1 MSPLNTLP
9 LSTLSVLNDFIIR
22 VVEVDR
28 DVSTSTWMFVD
39 ARGTVRGLMEQI
51 HRSITSDNELDH
63 NIRLIC
69 TNKYG
74 GSVFVST
81 PFPQESNQVRH
92 VFVSNNTKL
101 ESFLFEYALV
111 RFQVIPVPCP

>member
-1 MSPLNTLP
+1 MSPLNTL
-9 LSTLSVLNDFIIR
+9 SIFSVLNDLIIR

-28 DVSTSTWMFVD
+28 DNSTSTWMFVD

-51 HRSITSDNELDH
+51 HQLFTSDNELDH
-63 NIRLIC
+63 HLRLIC
-69 TNKYG
+69 TNAKG
-74 GSVFVST
+74 GSIFVST
-81 PFPQESNQVRH
+81 PFPQESNLVPH